1 LEESRSAV
9 LHHWRFISRVIAPF
23 CSINTKGISLG
34 LFYLAQNEFL
44 KEGATPIEDTHRSE
58 GNLGGFH
65 SNLLHSYSR
74 VPDLQFEGVLVSFGG
89 HLLGGRNIE
98 HFQPVR
104 AVPVPDPA
112 FQGRTISRSIH
123 SGSYQQGSEGIY
135 SRRERN

>member
-1 LEESRSAV
+1 LDY
-9 LHHWRFISRVIAPF
+9 FIWLR
-23 CSINTKGISLG
+23 K
-34 LFYLAQNEFL
+34 EFL

-58 GNLGGFH
+58 GKLEGFN

-74 VPDLQFEGVLVSFGG
+74 APDLQFEGVLTSFGG

-112 FQGRTISRSIH
+112 FQGRTISRSDHPGRTSRDLKESI
-123 SGSYQQGSEGIY
+123 QEGK
-135 SRRERN
+135 